1 MLSALF
7 YFNLCLISTAEIS
20 NLWAFKL
27 VFSKGRR
34 PPEAISFIQK
44 IVPKVDEVDETGWEW
59 MEVVKVGESDSGWK
73 WMQVV
78 KVDAGEWKWMK
89 VVKVDAGG
97 YQWLKISA
105 VPQASLTASSFI
117 HQTDHPLVQE
127 KLKRISPNQPVSLRL
142 IGREPQGKIFIFA
155 DLIFVTTMCKKFE
168 PSVKTF
174 TVQHS
179 HYNLHTIHDS
189 SSPLVF
195 FAVLS

>member
-1 MLSALF
+1 
-7 YFNLCLISTAEIS
+7 
-20 NLWAFKL
+20 
-27 VFSKGRR
+27 
-34 PPEAISFIQK
+34 
-44 IVPKVDEVDETGWEW
+44 
-59 MEVVKVGESDSGWK
+59 
-73 WMQVV
+73 
-78 KVDAGEWKWMK
+78 MK

-105 VPQASLTASSFI
+105 VQQASLTASSFI

-127 KLKRISPNQPVSLRL
+127 KLKRISPYQPVSLRL